1 MGKQYRCELIG
12 GYLEGVQTQSKIVAV
27 GEYYGGCWKNEMKI
41 EGVLKNEMKN
51 LGEIFVKIGEEYLVR
66 LMDIRDVVMN
76 VKEQIDGHVIEEHGY
91 VVSKDGKQVWNLKR
105 RYKND

>member
-1 MGKQYRCELIG
+1 MDKQYRCELIR
-12 GYLEGVQTQSKIVAV
+12 GVQTQSKIVAV

-51 LGEIFVKIGEEYLVR
+51 LNEIFVKIGLKDLVK
-66 LMDIRDVVMN
+66 LVKIRDVVMN
-76 VKEQIDGHVIEEHGY
+76 VREQIDGHVIEEHGY